1 MRIKSIG
8 ATNFKGCTFN
18 SHLFPVTVITGD
30 NGEGKSAHV
39 EALALAVLG
48 YMPTERPD
56 KPIKDS
62 RLLFDLFSS
71 GSPMRVGFDAEGT
84 PCAREW
90 REDGKSVR
98 YTGPAGP
105 VLPPHSFDYG
115 SYLGLTGPERL
126 RFMLQAS
133 GAGADLAPP
142 KLVEAI
148 KGKLAEIGQDP
159 DLLGEGTEMASFN
172 VSATVSATEWLKLT
186 VEAFVARRQSYDATC
201 RRLKQ
206 TQLGQAETAQQGLA
220 PDPAA
225 EAKLD
230 AAQARRDDA
239 LKLSSAA
246 DETLRLAREEYAT
259 LLAESKKG
267 DVQAAESAAVRIE
280 QLTAQRRMITVPSY
294 NPKEHGQTQVS
305 EQSAKEMLRVAKQ
318 QANEAKTHLADAK
331 KQDKCPTCG
340 QAFEEHKRKT
350 LKQLKEVAT
359 LADRNEAEAAALVEK
374 CGKELAAIV
383 KLKAEH
389 DRAVETVTAID
400 LEIAECQ
407 KKIHASAAAAA
418 AAAKLPALQQHGMDL
433 AAKAAELKQ
442 RLNEAEAAVAD
453 AREPVRKLQAA
464 RGEAAARERA
474 REEREK
480 AEAGKKFFSEA
491 CDMLAQLQAELV
503 QRAVGPIVEKVN
515 LLAEGLLPS
524 PAEFRD
530 GELTL
535 KGWTHRT
542 ASDSEKL
549 ALYAGLSFALAQAS
563 PVKLAIIPRFESF
576 GPSRQDLLVE
586 RAVAMVRQGVI
597 DQCVFVEVEG
607 RVPASEAYARFAS
620 APEFGVLRVSK
631 GKSFHLSLSNHAIT
645 G

>member
-18 SHLFPVTVITGD
+18 SRLFPVTVITGD

-71 GSPMRVGFDAEGT
+71 GSPMRVGFDAEA

-90 REDGKSVR
+90 REEGKSVR

-115 SYLGLTGPERL
+115 SYLGLAGPERL

-133 GAGADLAPP
+133 GAGADLTPL
-142 KLVEAI
+142 KLAEAI

-172 VSATVSATEWLKLT
+172 VSATGSATEWLKLT

-206 TQLGQAETAQQGLA
+206 TQLGQAETAGPA
-220 PDPAA
+220 PDTAA
-225 EAKLD
+225 EAKLE
-230 AAQARRDDA
+230 AAQARRDEA

-294 NPKEHGQTQVS
+294 DPKEHGQTQVS
-305 EQSAKEMLRVAKQ
+305 ESSAKEVLRLAKHQ
-318 QANEAKTHLADAK
+318 AIQANTALAAAK

-374 CGKELAAIV
+374 CGKELAV
-383 KLKAEH
+383 VLKLKAEH

-407 KKIHASAAAAA
+407 KKIPAATAAAS